1 MRTSVKLFTI
11 ILVLL
16 LSVSLSAQIVGSKAA
31 KKYHTKDCAAVK
43 KITAEN
49 LVEFKSVEEAK
60 AAGYTAC
67 KICKPG
73 MEKELKAVKEKKV
86 KEAKTEADVT
96 KKAALKD
103 IKEAKKKAVDTKT
116 EAVKDAKKKAV
127 DTKADAIKDAKDAKK
142 KAVDTKADA
151 VKKAKDT
158 KKELKDTK
166 KEVLDELKK

>member
-11 ILVLL
+11 VLVLL
-16 LSVSLSAQIVGSKAA
+16 LSVSISAQIVGSKAA
-31 KKYHTKDCAAVK
+31 KKYHTKECAAVK
-43 KITAEN
+43 KISADN

-86 KEAKTEADVT
+86 KEAKTEADAA

-103 IKEAKKKAVDTKT
+103 VKEAKKNAVEAKKD
-116 EAVKDAKKKAV
+116 AVKDAKEIKKN
-127 DTKADAIKDAKDAKK
+127 AIDAKK
-142 KAVDTKADA
+142 DA
-151 VKKAKDT
+151 VKKAKET
-158 KKELKDTK
+158 KKEVKDAK